1 MNAIQF
7 AFFRAARQRM
17 TPDELDMAN
26 ALVEKAEAG
35 NHAAAATFRNMC
47 DTIVRRKREKSDGE
61 TGERK

>member
-26 ALVEKAEAG
+26 ALAEKAEAG
-35 NHAAAATFRNMC
+35 NHAAAATLKNN
-47 DTIVRRKREKSDGE
+47 VRHDR
-61 TGERK
+61 